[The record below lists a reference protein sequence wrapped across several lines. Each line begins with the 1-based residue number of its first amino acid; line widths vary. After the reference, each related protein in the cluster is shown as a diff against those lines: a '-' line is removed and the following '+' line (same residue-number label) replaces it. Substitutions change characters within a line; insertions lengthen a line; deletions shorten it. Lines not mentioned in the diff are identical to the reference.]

1 LPEFEGL
8 LSQFSVFNS
17 TLTST
22 EVLKLYTNGLPQ
34 DLTNFTPQPDSWWT
48 LGKESFWNGS
58 DWIVRD
64 MIGSNDGTSS
74 NMAVSD
80 LVGDAPRSEANGTGT
95 NMDIPTNLVGNA
107 GFSDKN
113 AYSINMGPSAR
124 VTDTP

>member
-1 LPEFEGL
+1 M
-8 LSQFSVFNS
+8 
-17 TLTST
+17 
-22 EVLKLYTNGLPQ
+22 PQ
-34 DLTNFTPQPDSWWT
+34 DLTNFTPQPASWWT

-64 MIGSNDGTSS
+64 MVDSNDGTS
-74 NMAVSD
+74 NGMAVSD

-113 AYSINMGPSAR
+113 AYSINMSPSAR